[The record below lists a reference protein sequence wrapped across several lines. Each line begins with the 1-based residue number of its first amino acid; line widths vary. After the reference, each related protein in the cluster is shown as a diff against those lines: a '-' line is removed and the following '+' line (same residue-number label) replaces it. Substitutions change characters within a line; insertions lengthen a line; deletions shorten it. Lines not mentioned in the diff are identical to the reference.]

1 MNTLPSYVAS
11 RSLKEPLTW
20 NGTLLKGNA
29 AGEVAN
35 LKDQPGQDLLIYRS
49 SELVDALHQH
59 GSIEK

>member
-35 LKDQPGQDLLIYRS
+35 M
-49 SELVDALHQH
+49 
-59 GSIEK
+59 